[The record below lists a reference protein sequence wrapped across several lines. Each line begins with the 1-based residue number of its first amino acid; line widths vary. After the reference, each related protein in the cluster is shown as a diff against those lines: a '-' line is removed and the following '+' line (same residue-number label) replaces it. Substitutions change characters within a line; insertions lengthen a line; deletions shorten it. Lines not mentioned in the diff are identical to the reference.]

1 MRLGASKCSSELL
14 ERSRSAFPVGNG
26 MSEQLSYVAKH
37 LSELIRGSFIKKGWS
52 TFGKVNAEIIG
63 FSELD
68 FSYNKSDD

>member
-1 MRLGASKCSSELL
+1 
-14 ERSRSAFPVGNG
+14 
-26 MSEQLSYVAKH
+26 MSEQLSYVAEH

-68 FSYNKSDD
+68 FSYHKSDD